1 MNDKYLI
8 LEQHKFNTFN
18 DVWSVKY
25 FNQTYDQPFEKLVC
39 LERLK
44 EDKDKIYYLLPCK
57 HLWTAD
63 VDVKEEAKKIKE
75 QINSAQ
81 ENKQERKYPFLD

>member
-8 LEQHKFNTFN
+8 IEQHKFSTFN

-25 FNQTYDQPFEKLVC
+25 SNQSYDQAFEKLVC

-57 HLWTAD
+57 HLWTPD
-63 VDVKEEAKKIKE
+63 LDVKEEAKKIKE
-75 QINSAQ
+75 KIKTAQ
-81 ENKQERKYPFLD
+81 ETNQEEMPF

>member
-8 LEQHKFNTFN
+8 LLEQKYNSIPS
-18 DVWSVKY
+18 DWSVKY
-25 FNQTYDQPFEKLVC
+25 FNQTYDQAFEKLVC

-57 HLWTAD
+57 HLWCTD
-63 VDVKEEAKKIKE
+63 IDVKEQAKKIKE
-75 QINSAQ
+75 EINSAQ
-81 ENKQERKYPFLD
+81 ETKQQELL

>member
-1 MNDKYLI
+1 MKDKYLI
-8 LEQHKFNTFN
+8 LEQHKFSTFN

-25 FNQTYDQPFEKLVC
+25 FNQTYDQAFEKLVC

-57 HLWTAD
+57 HLWCTD
-63 VDVKEEAKKIKE
+63 IDVKEQAKKIKE
-75 QINSAQ
+75 EINSAQ
-81 ENKQERKYPFLD
+81 ETKQQELL

>member
-8 LEQHKFNTFN
+8 LEQTKFSNFN
-18 DVWSVKY
+18 DSWSVKY
-25 FNQTYDQPFEKLVC
+25 FNQTYDQAFEKLVC

-57 HLWTAD
+57 HLWSTD
-63 VDVKEEAKKIKE
+63 LDVKEEAKKIKE
-75 QINSAQ
+75 EINSAQ
-81 ENKQERKYPFLD
+81 ETNQDELPF

>member
-18 DVWSVKY
+18 DSWSVKY
-25 FNQTYDQPFEKLVC
+25 FNQTYDQAFEKLVC

-57 HLWTAD
+57 HLWCTD
-63 VDVKEEAKKIKE
+63 IDVKEQAKKIKE
-75 QINSAQ
+75 EINSAQ
-81 ENKQERKYPFLD
+81 ETKQQELL